1 MAEIRKLPKK
11 NKPLELNIKR
21 VAAYVR
27 VSKENDRLLHS
38 IKAQK
43 EYYSKLLG
51 DNPMMEFIGIY
62 SDSGI
67 TGVNTKKRDE
77 FNKMI
82 EDALEGKIDVIYVKS
97 VSRFARNT
105 VDTLQYTRQLKAV
118 GVEVYFE
125 KENISSLSEEG
136 ELMLTLLASVAQA
149 EAEST
154 SQNVKW
160 SRQKSFEQGDPQTR
174 TRLFG
179 YEWIDDVLT
188 VVPAEAFIVKKIYEM
203 YLNNKSTVYISK
215 WLNEIGCKTIRGAT
229 FDAQAVIYILRNIT
243 YTGNMLLGK
252 TRTVNPLTKKR
263 ERNYNLEFES
273 YYTRDSHEA
282 IIDMATYQL
291 VQEKLEEHNI
301 ARQNGKMRYTDTNV
315 FYHKI
320 KCGFCG
326 YYYSYCHKKEPAFYC
341 SWRQAKRE
349 RCENTQII
357 ESTLKQRL
365 CDTFGWD
372 EFTEELFNQTV
383 DQIVVRHGE
392 PLEVHLTSGETIEI
406 QWKWRKK
413 YAYSNKAT
421 S

>member
-11 NKPLELNIKR
+11 AKALEIRKKR
-21 VAAYVR
+21 AAAYVR

-77 FNKMI
+77 LNKMI
-82 EDALEGKIDVIYVKS
+82 EDALDGKMDIIYVKS

-105 VDTLQYTRQLKAV
+105 VDTLKYTRKLKAV
-118 GVEVYFE
+118 GVEVIFE
-125 KENISSLSEEG
+125 KENISSLSEDG
-136 ELMLTLLASVAQA
+136 ELMLTLLASFAQA
-149 EAEST
+149 EAESI
-154 SQNVKW
+154 SQNIKW
-160 SRQKSFEQGDPQTR
+160 SRQKCFEQGDPQTR

-179 YEWIDDVLT
+179 YDWVDDILT
-188 VVPAEAFIVKKIYEM
+188 VNPAEALIVKKIYEM
-203 YLNNKSTVYISK
+203 YLHDKSTSAISK
-215 WLNEIGCKTIRGAT
+215 WLNELGCKTIRGAS
-229 FDAQAVIYILRNIT
+229 FDAQAVNYILKNIT
-243 YTGNMLLGK
+243 YTGNMILGK
-252 TRTVNPLTKKR
+252 TRIANPLTKKR
-263 ERNYNLEFES
+263 ERNYNLDFPS
-273 YYTRDSHEA
+273 YYIQDSHEA
-282 IIDMATYQL
+282 IIDMDTYQL
-291 VQEKLEEHNI
+291 VQEKMEEHNI
-301 ARQNGKMRYTDTNV
+301 ARQNGKMRYSDKNV

-326 YYYSYCHKKEPAFYC
+326 YYYYLSTKDSSAFFC
-341 SWRQAKRE
+341 GWRQRKAE
-349 RCENTQII
+349 RCENTQIK
-357 ESTLKQRL
+357 ELPLKQKL
-365 CDTFGWD
+365 CETFGWD
-372 EFTEELFNQTV
+372 DFDDELFNQTV